1 MHLPSI
7 LAEHRL
13 LPDSLIRYGI
23 RKQLATH
30 SQWLEKN
37 PRTTDSWIEELN
49 SRVIAES
56 SEQSKE
62 QHYEVPTDYFNLAL
76 GPHLKYS
83 CCIWDENTDSL
94 EKAEEADTY
103 RKSGKPLGPLHGMPV
118 AIKDI
123 IGTYD
128 MPTECGTVFRK
139 KMSNSQD
146 SEIVNLLKNSGA
158 IIMGKT
164 VTCELAYIHPSKT
177 KNPHDYSRTPG
188 GSSSGSAAAVAAH
201 MAPLSVGSQ
210 TGGSVIRPASY
221 CGVVGYKPSYGLIS
235 RNGVLK
241 VSDKLDTMGVFG
253 KSVKDVALL
262 AKSLI
267 RKDLHDPSTIYFAAD
282 NMIQE
287 CEKGPVFDPKF
298 IFYKTKNWKN
308 INKKSQQA
316 FEFLIKN
323 FKKNIEVFDTPSYF
337 DDIPKYHQII
347 HEVDM
352 ANNFQVYY
360 KKDKTKLSKEMREA
374 IARGLK
380 YSAKE
385 YGDASDFMKQ
395 SYESYKEVFEDY
407 HGIITPSSS
416 GVADK
421 GLKSTG
427 SADFQK
433 IWTYLGLPT
442 ISLPLLTGE
451 NDLPLGVQLV
461 GDKLDDLRF
470 LGTANWLEKNCRDEG

>member
-1 MHLPSI
+1 MIDVSTLTANELVSKLQSGEISSVELCNKYLERIKKFEKDVQAWAHLDKK
-7 LAEHRL
+7 L
-13 LPDSLIRYGI
+13 L
-23 RKQLATH
+23 
-30 SQWLEKN
+30 
-37 PRTTDSWIEELN
+37 
-49 SRVIAES
+49 
-56 SEQSKE
+56 
-62 QHYEVPTDYFNLAL
+62 
-76 GPHLKYS
+76 
-83 CCIWDENTDSL
+83 L

-118 AIKDI
+118 AVKDI

-139 KMSNSQD
+139 KMSSSQD

-164 VTCELAYIHPSKT
+164 ATAELAYIHPCKT

-188 GSSSGSAAAVAAH
+188 GSSSGSAAVIASH
-201 MAPLSVGSQ
+201 MAHLSIGSQ
-210 TGGSVIRPASY
+210 TGGSIIRPASY

-253 KSVKDVALL
+253 KTVKDVALL
-262 AKSLI
+262 AKILI
-267 RKDLHDPSTIYFAAD
+267 KKDLYDASTTYFSAD
-282 NMIQE
+282 KMLE
-287 CEKGPVFDPKF
+287 VCDEGPAFEPKF
-298 IFYKTKNWKN
+298 IFYKTNKWKN

-316 FEFLIKN
+316 FEFVIKN
-323 FKKNIEVFDTPSYF
+323 LKKNIEIFDTPSYF
-337 DDIPKYHQII
+337 EDIPKYHQII

-352 ANNFQVYY
+352 ANNMQVYY
-360 KKDKTKLSKEMREA
+360 KKDKTKLSKELRDA
-374 IARGLK
+374 ISRGMK
-380 YSAKE
+380 YSGKE
-385 YGDASDFMKQ
+385 YADAIDFMKQ

-416 GVADK
+416 GIADK

-433 IWTYLGLPT
+433 VWTYLGLPA

-451 NDLPLGVQLV
+451 NDLPLGLQLV

-470 LGTANWLEKNCRDEG
+470 LGTANWLEKNCKDEG